1 MIAGPSPKNTV
12 LLASSNRVERQ
23 TLSKVLQ
30 EAGYQVVTAK
40 DSANFWT
47 AQQKQSALLVILDA
61 SLEGEDGFSVC
72 MQLRSMPE
80 THHMPVL
87 MILNDDRDIDQA
99 LDAGSSECVRRP
111 IHRQL
116 LLRRANHLIKSARA
130 QNPPGEALAE
140 YERKYRHLFD
150 SANDAIFIVDM
161 FSGYLLDANRQAVR
175 WFGYSYEELVG
186 MHIDELKGPKP
197 DVAREG
203 EVMRQLTTRGNL
215 VFEDNYRTKNGA
227 FIPMEVS
234 SRITIYEGRRAL
246 LNFAR
251 DIRERKRI
259 EQAEIEQRKLAQALT
274 DSAMALSKTLSL
286 DEVINRVL
294 DQIAQVVPSDAASV
308 MLLEEDGMLR
318 IIGQRG
324 HMQEVI
330 DGEMQTLIEDVS
342 NIANL
347 QWMMDEL
354 KPLIIGDTR
363 TYEGWIVVPGMDWI
377 RSYLGVPIM
386 VEDDVIGFLSL
397 DSKEAYAF
405 ASIHAEKV
413 MAFASQASIAI
424 RNALLYQRIERHA
437 DDLKAEVTLR
447 TRELVT
453 ANRVLREQIS
463 ERERVEARLAEERNL
478 LRILIDNIPDD
489 IYAKDTEGKFIL
501 VNKPLEERLAA
512 YLPDGSSVLG
522 TDNSSY
528 MPKEMAEERSIQER
542 HIMQTGDT
550 IISQQVSIMLRDG
563 STRYQLSTKVPLRN
577 NQGEIIGLIGINRDI
592 TERKEWETALQRAH
606 DRLEQRV
613 MERTLELSRAHS
625 AEREQR
631 RMAEALAEAA
641 AGLSQT
647 LNLAELLD
655 RFLTVLARVMPPH
668 TMASIMLI
676 EDEIYVRA
684 LRTREHTPYGFKTS
698 SASERFYLDSLPN
711 LRRILDAGRP
721 VIISEI
727 ENGLGWDSAEES
739 LPLQSYLGAPIIAD
753 GKVIGFIN
761 LGSTQQAQFSPD
773 DAEHLR
779 PFADQAGIAI
789 QNALLYEAVQQHA
802 SELSRRVMDRT
813 QELETERAQLRAI
826 LDAMIE
832 GVIFYDEDGQPQYIN
847 RSLAQLTGYDEA
859 EWLQTRNY
867 LQMSDMTDGERIRLY
882 YSVQETLMRTGIWRG
897 EIRMRRKD
905 GEEFDANLVATRV
918 LGADGHS
925 AGSVIVLR
933 DISQEKRL
941 ETQKSRFIANA
952 SHELRTPITNL
963 KTRLYLISRQPEKLD
978 VHLRIMETVTDRMQH
993 LVEDLLDI
1001 SRFDNG
1007 MISLNLQE
1015 THLQELVS
1023 GVTQIQRDEA
1033 ARKSITLIEHLAS
1046 EPLLVMADSSRLT
1059 QVITNL
1065 VTNAIN
1071 YTQEGGTVSVT
1082 VEPDEDGSALVHID
1096 DTGMGIGPELLPN
1109 IFKPFIR
1116 GSEQSTG
1123 SGLGLSITKE
1133 IVELHQGE
1141 ITISTEPGRGSRFTV
1156 RLGLAGSSAQVSPQT
1171 AEV

>member
-1 MIAGPSPKNTV
+1 MIAGPSPQKTI
-12 LLASSNRVERQ
+12 LLASSDRVERQ
-23 TLSKVLQ
+23 TLNKVLQ
-30 EAGYQVVTAK
+30 EAGYQVVAAK
-40 DSANFWT
+40 DSGSFWA
-47 AQQKQSALLVILDA
+47 AQLKHNAALVILDA
-61 SLEGEDGFSVC
+61 SLDGDDGFSVC
-72 MQLRSMPE
+72 MQLRSIPV
-80 THHMPVL
+80 THYTPVL
-87 MILNDDRDIDQA
+87 MILNEDRDIDQA
-99 LDAGSSECVRRP
+99 LDAGISDCMRRP

-116 LLRRANHLIKSARA
+116 LLRRIDHLIKSTRV
-130 QNPPGEALAE
+130 QNPPADAVAE

-197 DVAREG
+197 DVAKEG

-215 VFEDNYRTKNGA
+215 VFEDNYRAKNGT

-234 SRITIYEGRRAL
+234 SRITTYDGRRAL

-259 EQAEIEQRKLAQALT
+259 EQAEVEQRKLAQALT

-324 HMQEVI
+324 HMQDVI

-342 NIANL
+342 NVANL
-347 QWMMDEL
+347 QWMLDEL

-363 TYEGWIVVPGMDWI
+363 TYDGWINVPGMEWI

-397 DSKEAYAF
+397 DSKDAYAF

-413 MAFASQASIAI
+413 LAFASQASIAI

-447 TRELVT
+447 TRELVA

-463 ERERVEARLAEERNL
+463 ERERIEARLAEERNL

-489 IYAKDTEGKFIL
+489 IYAKDTAGKFIL
-501 VNKPLEERLAA
+501 VNKPLEERLSA
-512 YLPDGSSVLG
+512 YLTEGGVVG
-522 TDNSSY
+522 TDNSAY
-528 MPKEMAEERSIQER
+528 MPREIAEERSAQER
-542 HIMQTGDT
+542 HIIETGDA
-550 IISQQVSIMLRDG
+550 IISQQVSVMLRDG

-577 NQGEIIGLIGINRDI
+577 SQGEIIGLIGINRDI

-613 MERTLELSRAHS
+613 MERTLELSHAHT

-676 EDEIYVRA
+676 EDDIFVRA

-698 SASERFYLDSLPN
+698 SASERFFLDSLPN
-711 LRRILDAGRP
+711 LRRILEAGGP
-721 VIISEI
+721 VIIPEM
-727 ENGLGWDSAEES
+727 GGDFGWATTEDGP
-739 LPLQSYLGAPIIAD
+739 PLESYLGAPIYAD

-802 SELSRRVMDRT
+802 SELSRRVMERT

-867 LQMSDMTDGERIRLY
+867 LQMTDVTDSERVRLY
-882 YSVQETLMRTGIWRG
+882 YNVQETLLRTGIWRG
-897 EIRMRRKD
+897 EVRMRRKD

-918 LGADGHS
+918 LGADGQS

-933 DISQEKRL
+933 EISQEKRL

-1007 MISLNLQE
+1007 MISLNMHE
-1015 THLQELVS
+1015 THLQDLVS
-1023 GVTQIQRDEA
+1023 SVTQIQRDEA
-1033 ARKSITLIEHLAS
+1033 ARKAIILTERLAP

-1071 YTQEGGTVSVT
+1071 YTQEGGTVSVI
-1082 VEPDEDGSALVHID
+1082 VEPDEDSGALVHVE
-1096 DTGMGIGPELLPN
+1096 DTGVGIAPELLPN

-1123 SGLGLSITKE
+1123 AGLGLSITKE

-1141 ITISTEPGRGSRFTV
+1141 ITISSEPGRGSRFTV
-1156 RLGLAGSSAQVSPQT
+1156 RLGLAGSGTQISPQT